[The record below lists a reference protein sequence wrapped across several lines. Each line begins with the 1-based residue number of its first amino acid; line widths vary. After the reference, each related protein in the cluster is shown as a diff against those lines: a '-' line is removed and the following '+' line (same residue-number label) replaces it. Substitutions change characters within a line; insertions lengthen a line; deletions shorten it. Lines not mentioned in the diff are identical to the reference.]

1 MQKKVQTIRQAAL
14 KIKKIALQLRKRRA
28 MAVSSGMEKTLKEA
42 AVSWKAMAFPQWLR
56 PKTAVI
62 RGMALGKYMPAPSP
76 INREATAREVY
87 VVEYLRKNCD
97 VIKIKKPSI
106 IERL

>member
-14 KIKKIALQLRKRRA
+14 KIKKIALQLIKRRA

-42 AVSWKAMAFPQWLR
+42 AVSWKAMAFPQCSR

-76 INREATAREVY
+76 INREATAREA
-87 VVEYLRKNCD
+87 
-97 VIKIKKPSI
+97 
-106 IERL
+106 